1 MSETP
6 SGNPGLETS
15 DAVRDIL
22 QRVDRLTRDNQRLFQ
37 QLSHGER
44 RYRSLAK
51 AVWRVQE
58 EERRRLAREL
68 HDGIGQTLTALKNQL
83 EMIERQAVAEGGIGG
98 RLRDS
103 VELAARALAET
114 RELSRLLRPAVLD
127 DLGLLAAL
135 RWLVRWLE
143 ERTGLKV
150 ALAVGDVEDR
160 LPADLETLV
169 FRVSQEALTN
179 VLKHARVGHAELA
192 LDRVGDR
199 LRLRIADRGVGFDPA
214 AQASESLG
222 GLRGMRDRV
231 ELLGGHFDLR
241 SRPGTGTTIEAEIP
255 LAREGEAE

>member
-6 SGNPGLETS
+6 LADPGATTRDSL
-15 DAVRDIL
+15 RDIL
-22 QRVDRLTRDNQRLFQ
+22 SRVDQLTRDNERLFQ
-37 QLSHGER
+37 RLSHGER
-44 RYRSLAK
+44 RYRGLAK

-83 EMIERQAVAEGGIGG
+83 EMLERQAPAESGIGA

-135 RWLVRWLE
+135 RWLARWLE
-143 ERTGLKV
+143 ERTGLRV
-150 ALAVGDVEDR
+150 ALAIGDVDER

-179 VLKHARVGHAELA
+179 VLKHARVERAELE
-192 LDRVGDR
+192 LDRDGDR
-199 LRLRIADRGVGFDPA
+199 LRLRIADRGVGFEPA
-214 AQASESLG
+214 QQTGESIG

-231 ELLGGHFDLR
+231 ELLGGRFELR
-241 SRPGTGTTIEAEIP
+241 SRPGGGTTVEAEIP
-255 LAREGEAE
+255 LLAEGEAE

>member
-6 SGNPGLETS
+6 LSEAGLKAG
-15 DAVRDIL
+15 DAMRDIL
-22 QRVDRLTRDNQRLFQ
+22 QRVDRLTRDNERLFQ
-37 QLSHGER
+37 QLSRGEQ
-44 RYRSLAK
+44 RYRGLAK

-83 EMIERQAVAEGGIGG
+83 EMIERQAPVEGGIGA

-135 RWLVRWLE
+135 RWLARWLE
-143 ERTGLKV
+143 ERTGLRV
-150 ALAVGDVEDR
+150 ALAIGDVEER

-179 VLKHARVGHAELA
+179 VLKHSGVERAALE

-199 LRLRIADRGVGFDPA
+199 LRLRISDRGAGFDPA
-214 AQASESLG
+214 LQTGESIG

-231 ELLGGHFDLR
+231 ELLGGRFELR
-241 SRPGTGTTIEAEIP
+241 SRPGGGTTIEAEIP
-255 LAREGEAE
+255 LPRQGETG